1 VVAKAVSVLLVGLT
15 LAFVPA
21 ASARPEHTAGVVPQH
36 GVFVVGKTLASVG
49 LGYTQAQVKQH
60 WGSQYRLCTAKPLC
74 TLKAPVWFFLPPIGE
89 PLGVGVRF
97 RNGKT
102 VAIFTLGTPGV
113 NPLSAGGR
121 GGWKTAEGLSM
132 FDPVSTIY
140 SEYPAA
146 TISTQCVLYNAL
158 SMRAGNVTSSFYIS
172 SGTVYGFALTAGNE
186 PVCA

>member
-1 VVAKAVSVLLVGLT
+1 MLAKAASALLVGLG
-15 LAFVPA
+15 LAFVPGA
-21 ASARPEHTAGVVPQH
+21 GARPEYAAGVVPQH

-60 WGSQYRLCTAKPLC
+60 WGSQYTLCTAKPLC
-74 TLKAPVWFFLPPIGE
+74 SSKAPVWLFIPQIGE

-102 VAIFTLGTPGV
+102 VAVFTLGTPGV
-113 NPLSAGGR
+113 NPLSSGGL
-121 GGWKTAEGLSM
+121 GGWRTHEGLSM

-140 SEYPAA
+140 SDYPAA
-146 TISTQCVLYNAL
+146 TISTQCILYEAL